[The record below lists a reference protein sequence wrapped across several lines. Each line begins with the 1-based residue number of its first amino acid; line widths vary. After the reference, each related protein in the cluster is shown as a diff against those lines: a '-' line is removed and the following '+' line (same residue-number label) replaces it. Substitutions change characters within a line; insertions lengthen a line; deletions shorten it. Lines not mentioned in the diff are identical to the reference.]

1 MKTVLLTEQHVA
13 YREWLNRL
21 AFYKD
26 ELKIMQ
32 NRIAEIAERNTKTD
46 VLVQVEH
53 FQNMLIIQKNQIDR
67 LRHDIDKQEEELVS
81 LALKNPVAS
90 DHRRV
95 EFHPEQKQ
103 KIELFEKIFNE
114 LRHELILW
122 LTKVM

>member
-13 YREWLNRL
+13 YREWLNLL

-46 VLVQVEH
+46 VLAQVEH

-67 LRHDIDKQEEELVS
+67 LRHDTDKQEEELVS

-114 LRHELILW
+114 LRHELIHW

>member
-46 VLVQVEH
+46 VLAQVEH

-67 LRHDIDKQEEELVS
+67 LRHDTDKQEEELVN

-114 LRHELILW
+114 LRHELIHW

>member
-32 NRIAEIAERNTKTD
+32 NRIAEIAERNTKPEI
-46 VLVQVEH
+46 LKQVEH

-95 EFHPEQKQ
+95 ELHPEQKQ

-114 LRHELILW
+114 LRHELIHW
-122 LTKVM
+122 LSKVM

>member
-67 LRHDIDKQEEELVS
+67 LRHDIDKQEEELAS
-81 LALKNPVAS
+81 LTLKNPVAS

-114 LRHELILW
+114 LRHELIHW

>member
-46 VLVQVEH
+46 VLAQVEH

-67 LRHDIDKQEEELVS
+67 LRHDIDKQEEELAS
-81 LALKNPVAS
+81 LTLKNPVAS
-90 DHRRV
+90 DHRRI

-114 LRHELILW
+114 LRHELIHW

>member
-46 VLVQVEH
+46 VLAQVEH

-67 LRHDIDKQEEELVS
+67 LRHDIDKQEEELAS
-81 LALKNPVAS
+81 LTLKNPVAS

-114 LRHELILW
+114 LRHELIHW

>member
-46 VLVQVEH
+46 VLTQVEH

-67 LRHDIDKQEEELVS
+67 LRHDIDKQEEELAS
-81 LALKNPVAS
+81 LTLKNPVAS
-90 DHRRV
+90 DHRRI

-114 LRHELILW
+114 LRHELIHW

>member
-32 NRIAEIAERNTKTD
+32 NRIAEIAERNTKPEI
-46 VLVQVEH
+46 LKQVEH

-95 EFHPEQKQ
+95 EIHPEQKQ

-114 LRHELILW
+114 LRHELIHW
-122 LTKVM
+122 LSKVM

>member
-46 VLVQVEH
+46 VLSQVEH

-114 LRHELILW
+114 LRHELIHW

>member
-13 YREWLNRL
+13 NSEWLNSL

-32 NRIAEIAERNTKTD
+32 NRIAEIAERNTKPE
-46 VLVQVEH
+46 VLKQVEH

-67 LRHDIDKQEEELVS
+67 LRHDIDKQEEELARM
-81 LALKNPVAS
+81 ALKNPVAS

-114 LRHELILW
+114 LRHELIHW
-122 LTKVM
+122 LSKVM

>member
-46 VLVQVEH
+46 VLSQVEH

-67 LRHDIDKQEEELVS
+67 LRHDTDKQEEELVN

-114 LRHELILW
+114 LRHELIHW

>member
-1 MKTVLLTEQHVA
+1 MKTVLLTEQHA
-13 YREWLNRL
+13 SYREWLNRL

-46 VLVQVEH
+46 VLAQVEH

-67 LRHDIDKQEEELVS
+67 LRHDTDKQEEELVN

-114 LRHELILW
+114 LRHELIHW

>member
-1 MKTVLLTEQHVA
+1 MKTVLLTEQHA
-13 YREWLNRL
+13 SYREWLNRL

-32 NRIAEIAERNTKTD
+32 NRIAEIAERNTKPEI
-46 VLVQVEH
+46 LKQVEH

-67 LRHDIDKQEEELVS
+67 LRHDINKQEEELVS

-95 EFHPEQKQ
+95 EIHPEQKQ

-114 LRHELILW
+114 LRHELIHW
-122 LTKVM
+122 LSKVM

>member
-46 VLVQVEH
+46 VLAQVEH

-67 LRHDIDKQEEELVS
+67 LRHDIDKQEEELARM
-81 LALKNPVAS
+81 ALKNPVAS

-114 LRHELILW
+114 LRHELIHW
-122 LTKVM
+122 LSKVM

>member
-13 YREWLNRL
+13 YSEWLNRL

-46 VLVQVEH
+46 VLAQVEH

-67 LRHDIDKQEEELVS
+67 LRHDTDKQEEELVS

-114 LRHELILW
+114 LRHELIHW

>member
-46 VLVQVEH
+46 VLAQVEH

-114 LRHELILW
+114 LRHELIHW

>member
-1 MKTVLLTEQHVA
+1 MKTVLLTEQHA
-13 YREWLNRL
+13 SYREWLNRL

-46 VLVQVEH
+46 VLAQVEH

-67 LRHDIDKQEEELVS
+67 LRHDIDKQEEELAS
-81 LALKNPVAS
+81 LTLKNPVAS

-114 LRHELILW
+114 LRHELIHW

>member
-1 MKTVLLTEQHVA
+1 
-13 YREWLNRL
+13 
-21 AFYKD
+21 
-26 ELKIMQ
+26 MQ

-46 VLVQVEH
+46 VLAQVEH

-67 LRHDIDKQEEELVS
+67 LRHDTDKQEEELVN

-114 LRHELILW
+114 LRHELIHW

>member
-32 NRIAEIAERNTKTD
+32 NRISEIAERNTKTD
-46 VLVQVEH
+46 VLAQVEH

-67 LRHDIDKQEEELVS
+67 LRHDIDKQEEELAS
-81 LALKNPVAS
+81 LTLKNPVAS

-114 LRHELILW
+114 LRHELIHW

>member
-13 YREWLNRL
+13 NSEWLNSL

-32 NRIAEIAERNTKTD
+32 NRIAEIAERNTKPEI
-46 VLVQVEH
+46 LNKVEH

-67 LRHDIDKQEEELVS
+67 FRHDIDKQEEELAS
-81 LALKNPVAS
+81 LTLKNPVAS

-103 KIELFEKIFNE
+103 KIELFEKIYNE
-114 LRHELILW
+114 LRHELIRW

>member
-26 ELKIMQ
+26 DLKIMQ

-46 VLVQVEH
+46 VLAQVEH

-114 LRHELILW
+114 LRHELIHW

>member
-46 VLVQVEH
+46 VLAQVEH

>member
-46 VLVQVEH
+46 VLAQVEH

-67 LRHDIDKQEEELVS
+67 LRHDIDKQEEELARM
-81 LALKNPVAS
+81 ALKNPVAS

-114 LRHELILW
+114 LRHELIHW

>member
-46 VLVQVEH
+46 VLAQVEH

-67 LRHDIDKQEEELVS
+67 LRHDIDKQEEELAS

-114 LRHELILW
+114 LRHELIHW

>member
-13 YREWLNRL
+13 YREWLNLL

-46 VLVQVEH
+46 VLAQVEH

-95 EFHPEQKQ
+95 ELHPEQKQ

>member
-46 VLVQVEH
+46 VLAQVEH

-67 LRHDIDKQEEELVS
+67 LRHDTDKQEEELVS

-114 LRHELILW
+114 LRHELIHW

>member
-1 MKTVLLTEQHVA
+1 MKTVLLTEQHA
-13 YREWLNRL
+13 SYREWLNRL

-67 LRHDIDKQEEELVS
+67 LRHDTDKQEEELVN

-114 LRHELILW
+114 LRHELIHW

>member
-46 VLVQVEH
+46 VLSQVEH

-67 LRHDIDKQEEELVS
+67 LRHDIDKQEEELARM
-81 LALKNPVAS
+81 ALKNPVAS

-114 LRHELILW
+114 LRHELIHW

>member
-46 VLVQVEH
+46 VLAQVEH

-67 LRHDIDKQEEELVS
+67 LRHDINKEEEELVS

-95 EFHPEQKQ
+95 EIHPEQKQ

-114 LRHELILW
+114 LRHELIHW